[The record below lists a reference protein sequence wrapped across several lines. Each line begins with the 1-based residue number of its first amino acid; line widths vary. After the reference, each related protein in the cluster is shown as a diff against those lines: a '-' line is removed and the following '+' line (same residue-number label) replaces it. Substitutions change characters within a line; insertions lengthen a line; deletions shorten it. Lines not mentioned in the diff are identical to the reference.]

1 MNLCDVLK
9 RIQNDE
15 TISSIIRNSKLKKL
29 KKLIYFIVGICSG
42 LILAG
47 LILKFKT
54 AAWIIA
60 TLFAILISVIAV
72 CFYKF
77 SKKSF
82 VIGRIQRI
90 DHDNSLGITK
100 GTGGFGLNAGVYTT
114 IKSKHAL
121 DIKVVTNDDST
132 EEVYS
137 IVCPPQ
143 YERVL
148 KLGDIILYHPYLN
161 YPATLSNKS
170 KCICMKCGTMQSTE
184 NSVCFECKTT
194 LFNVN
199 T

>member
-1 MNLCDVLK
+1 MKYNHILK
-9 RIQNDE
+9 KIQNDE
-15 TISSIIRNSKLKKL
+15 TISSIIRNFELNKLKR
-29 KKLIYFIVGICSG
+29 LIFFIVGMCCAVILSG
-42 LILAG
+42 I
-47 LILKFKT
+47 ILKFK
-54 AAWIIA
+54 IIGWMIS
-60 TLFAILISVIAV
+60 TLFAILISASVV
-72 CFYKF
+72 CYYKF

-82 VIGRIQRI
+82 VIGKIQRI

-114 IKSKHAL
+114 IKSKHVL
-121 DIKVVTNDDST
+121 DIKIATTDNAT

-148 KLGDIILYHPYLN
+148 KTGDIILYHPYLS

-184 NSVCFECKTT
+184 NNTCFECQTT
-194 LFNVN
+194 LFNIN
-199 T
+199 S